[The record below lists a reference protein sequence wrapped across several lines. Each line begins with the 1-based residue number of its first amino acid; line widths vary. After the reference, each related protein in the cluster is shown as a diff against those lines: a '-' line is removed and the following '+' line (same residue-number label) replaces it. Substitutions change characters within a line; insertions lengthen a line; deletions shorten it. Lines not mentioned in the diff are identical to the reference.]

1 LVEDIFS
8 ELEIKIDDLILKV
21 RKLKQEKNLLEQDIA
36 VQSGKSRELE
46 TENNTLKEEVQ
57 NLKST
62 FEDQRKKIDG
72 AAEKIQAL
80 LSKLE
85 SVD

>member
-21 RKLKQEKNLLEQDIA
+21 RNLKQEKNSLEQEIA
-36 VQSGKSRELE
+36 VQSGKSREFE
-46 TENNTLKEEVQ
+46 TENNALKEEVR
-57 NLKST
+57 NLKSN
-62 FEDQRKKIDG
+62 FEDQRKKLDG

-85 SVD
+85 SVE

>member
-21 RKLKQEKNLLEQDIA
+21 RNLKQEKNSLEQEIA
-36 VQSGKSRELE
+36 VQSGKSREFE
-46 TENNTLKEEVQ
+46 TENNALKEEVR
-57 NLKST
+57 NLKSH
-62 FEDQRKKIDG
+62 FEDQRKKLDS

-80 LSKLE
+80 LLKLE
-85 SVD
+85 SVE

>member
-1 LVEDIFS
+1 MVEDIFS

-21 RKLKQEKNLLEQDIA
+21 RNLKQEKNSLEQEIA
-36 VQSGKSRELE
+36 VQSGKSREFE
-46 TENNTLKEEVQ
+46 TENNALKEEVR
-57 NLKST
+57 NLKSN
-62 FEDQRKKIDG
+62 FEDQRKKLDG

-85 SVD
+85 SVE

>member
-1 LVEDIFS
+1 VENIFS

-21 RKLKQEKNLLEQDIA
+21 RNLKQEKNSLEQEIA
-36 VQSGKSRELE
+36 VQSGKSLEFE
-46 TENNTLKEEVQ
+46 TENNALKEEVR
-57 NLKST
+57 NLKSN
-62 FEDQRKKIDG
+62 FEDQRKKLDG

-85 SVD
+85 SVE